1 MMWLMMIIIL
11 GVVFGSTFLIKRLV
25 PEGKLGA
32 WANVASIVGGI
43 ATAISLLWASYT
55 FFESARFQRELSAY
69 SIYQEHMKISMEKP
83 YFANAEL
90 TPKPPNENS
99 SKEDKEKYEA
109 YQWYV
114 GHALYSFESILAA
127 LPNDAEWEKTFA
139 AFIKDHKEYIGSD
152 FPCDRYEK
160 SIERLMEKNLGK
172 GCLKQP

>member
-172 GCLKQP
+172 SCLKQP